1 MLLLR
6 RRWAQQRGDFAHA
19 VKIDQEHPYIE
30 PYDDPRW
37 KQDVSMIFDLV
48 GNNDLPVARM
58 RAEKLRPQFKALLDQ
73 QPANPQLRD
82 ALAALYA
89 LLGDKEAAL
98 REARKA
104 VELLPESNDAVFGP
118 NISAAL
124 AQIRAWT
131 GDKDGA
137 LAELARLLRTPFGP
151 NVFQA
156 RFDPG
161 WLPLRGDPRFEAL
174 LTDPKNNAPLLP

>member
-1 MLLLR
+1 M
-6 RRWAQQRGDFAHA
+6 
-19 VKIDQEHPYIE
+19 
-30 PYDDPRW
+30 
-37 KQDVSMIFDLV
+37 V
-48 GNNDLPVARM
+48 GNNDLSAARA
-58 RAEKLRPQFKALLDQ
+58 RAEILLPTFKSLLDQ
-73 QPANPQLRD
+73 QPANSNLWD
-82 ALAALYA
+82 ALAGLHA

-104 VELLPESNDAVFGP
+104 VELVPESTDALTGP
-118 NISAAL
+118 NISAVL
-124 AQIRAWT
+124 AQVRAWT